1 MKTKSL
7 KFIITYF
14 VLFSVFLIP
23 NYLYAQIKGESKEI
37 STKTNDYAV
46 KKSGDYFFITNL
58 KFKENKTA
66 ERKQYDPSKNEFS
79 GVRLHSHDGFL
90 KIFTE
95 VFESERIKELANYN
109 ERIVLIMRI
118 DENAQVL
125 SVTFVLSEDRNK
137 LTIEEIEQLE
147 NQVLT
152 NLQFEIVGKKVSE
165 PIFYGWSIQVF
176 FKEVEKGEIE
186 FARKSENYTG

>member
-1 MKTKSL
+1 MKTKNL

-14 VLFSVFLIP
+14 VLCSVFLIP
-23 NYLYAQIKGESKEI
+23 NYLYAQIKWESKEI
-37 STKTNDYAV
+37 STKSSKYNIE
-46 KKSGDYFFITNL
+46 KKKNSIYIVNT
-58 KFKENKTA
+58 KFKGNRNG
-66 ERKQYDPSKNEFS
+66 RKRYNSDKNEFS
-79 GVRLHSHDGFL
+79 SVKLHSHDGFL

-109 ERIVLIMRI
+109 ERIIFYMSI
-118 DENAQVL
+118 DEKGQVF
-125 SVTFVLSEDRNK
+125 SVRFSLNK
-137 LTIEEIEQLE
+137 ETWITIEEIEQLE

-165 PIFYGWSIQVF
+165 PIYYAWSIQVF